1 MFQDVGNNTYT
12 CLRTLNSDE
21 NSIYCYFI
29 DSEDF
34 VEVYDLSGDPYQLEN
49 KAATVSPELLVERK
63 NMIDRAKSSRPPRVD
78 SSWSQWLDTVL
89 SKISLS
95 LV

>member
-1 MFQDVGNNTYT
+1 MFNMWTNTVAISQDVGNNTYT
-12 CLRTLNSDE
+12 CLRTLNPDE

-49 KAATVSPELLVERK
+49 KAATVSLELLVKRK
-63 NMIDRAKSSRPPRVD
+63 NV
-78 SSWSQWLDTVL
+78 WLIGQRRQDL
-89 SKISLS
+89 LGGNRHGGHNG
-95 LV
+95 

>member
-1 MFQDVGNNTYT
+1 MGNNTYT

-63 NMIDRAKSSRPPRVD
+63 NMIDRAKASRPARVD
-78 SSWSQWLDTVL
+78 SSWWSQWLDTVL